1 MAPSAIF
8 QDPAGNPAGTRD
20 REAAISTHASPGR
33 PPATSH
39 AAIEQAAF
47 ALFADRGFEAT
58 TVEDIAA
65 KAGISRRT
73 LFRYFPSKADIP
85 WGRFDESLAGFRAT
99 LEMNDQL
106 PLWQAVQRA
115 VVAFNRFDPSALPQ
129 HRERMRLILATP
141 SLQAHSV
148 LMYEQWRMVIADYAG
163 RRCAAHPMSALPQT
177 VGHVSLALAISAYE
191 QWLRTETTSIEDL
204 LDATF
209 QILSDVI
216 GEDL

>member
-1 MAPSAIF
+1 MALRAIF
-8 QDPAGNPAGTRD
+8 QDPCGTPWGLGD
-20 REAAISTHASPGR
+20 REAEISSHPSPGR

-47 ALFADRGFEAT
+47 ALFAARGFEAT
-58 TVEDIAA
+58 TVDDIAA
-65 KAGISRRT
+65 AAGISRRT

-85 WGRFDESLAGFRAT
+85 WGRFDESLTGFRAT
-99 LEMNDQL
+99 LDANDPL

-115 VVAFNRFDPSALPQ
+115 VVAFNRFDASALPQ

-148 LMYEQWRMVIADYAG
+148 LMYEQWRMVIADYVG
-163 RRCAAHPMSALPQT
+163 RRCGMHPKSALPQT

-204 LDATF
+204 LEATF
-209 QILSDVI
+209 EILRDVV
-216 GEDL
+216 GEDV